1 MTVLIAAG
9 LITVVFLI
17 WHVVVVAPQRRVGLL
32 KAENA
37 KQFEEIIA
45 LNARIERL
53 ISPQPVSDKDWREKI
68 LEDY

>member
-1 MTVLIAAG
+1 MFRGWKRIA
-9 LITVVFLI
+9 LRSEEQL
-17 WHVVVVAPQRRVGLL
+17 GLL